1 MALSALFFRIIF
13 APIITIMNKECFYA
27 IDYLLALAIFCMT
40 TSEFMVA
47 GMMNELALA
56 LAFQVSVSSIEY
68 LISVYAGAMVIGGP
82 ILTAILLRMRS
93 KQALLFL
100 MFVVLIGQSLGA
112 IAWNYNIMMISRIIT
127 GIASAFE
134 VAISFSATLVHS
146 DSRGKAAS
154 IVFAGLMFATVLGL
168 PITTVISHYFGWR
181 ISFGAVSVL
190 VLVSGIMIQRLLP
203 SSSNKEQLSW
213 KDELLRFKN
222 IHLWAAYVTS
232 MFIIGGTFAAFSY
245 FTPIFTNIT
254 GFSSAS
260 IPYLLALYGSATVIG
275 NIIIGKFADKFTMKI
290 LMGGLIILII
300 ALSLFALSAEN
311 KYIAVIS
318 TIFIGLTGVAL
329 NPAMV
334 ARVMKTASNGI
345 MINTVHS
352 SFITLGIVIG
362 SSLGGLGISKG
373 YGFVSPLWIGACL
386 AILGIISLFPYLH
399 KGKAD

>member
-1 MALSALFFRIIF
+1 
-13 APIITIMNKECFYA
+13 
-27 IDYLLALAIFCMT
+27 
-40 TSEFMVA
+40 
-47 GMMNELALA
+47 
-56 LAFQVSVSSIEY
+56 
-68 LISVYAGAMVIGGP
+68 
-82 ILTAILLRMRS
+82 
-93 KQALLFL
+93 
-100 MFVVLIGQSLGA
+100 
-112 IAWNYNIMMISRIIT
+112 
-127 GIASAFE
+127 
-134 VAISFSATLVHS
+134 
-146 DSRGKAAS
+146 
-154 IVFAGLMFATVLGL
+154 MFATVLGL
-168 PITTVISHYFGWR
+168 PITTVISQYFGWR

-190 VLVSGIMIQRLLP
+190 VLVSAIMIQRLLP
-203 SSSNKEQLSW
+203 SSSNKEQLNW

-222 IHLWAAYVTS
+222 IHLWAYVTS

-245 FTPIFTNIT
+245 FTPIFTNVT

-386 AILGIISLFPYLH
+386 AILGVISLFPYLH
-399 KGKAD
+399 KGNVD

>member
-1 MALSALFFRIIF
+1 MPSII
-13 APIITIMNKECFYA
+13 
-27 IDYLLALAIFCMT
+27 YLLALAIFCMT
-40 TSEFMVA
+40 TSEFMVT
-47 GMMNELALA
+47 GMMNELA
-56 LAFQVSVSSIEY
+56 LAFQVSVSSVGY
-68 LISVYAGAMVIGGP
+68 LISAYAGAMVIGGP

-100 MFVVLIGQSLGA
+100 MFVFLIGQSLGA
-112 IAWNYNIMMISRIIT
+112 IAWDYNIMMISRIIT
-127 GIASAFE
+127 GIASASAFG

-154 IVFAGLMFATVLGL
+154 IVLAGLMFATVLGL
-168 PITTVISHYFGWR
+168 PITTVISQYFGWR

-203 SSSNKEQLSW
+203 SSSNKEQLDW

-245 FTPIFTNIT
+245 FTPIFTNVT
-254 GFSSAS
+254 GFSSTS

-275 NIIIGKFADKFTMKI
+275 NIIIGKFADKYTMKI

-399 KGKAD
+399 KGKVD

>member
-1 MALSALFFRIIF
+1 MPSII
-13 APIITIMNKECFYA
+13 
-27 IDYLLALAIFCMT
+27 YLLALAIFCMT

-56 LAFQVSVSSIEY
+56 FQVPVSSIGY
-68 LISVYAGAMVIGGP
+68 LISAYAGAMVIGGP
-82 ILTAILLRMRS
+82 ILTAILLRMHS

-100 MFVVLIGQSLGA
+100 MFIFLIGQSLGA
-112 IAWNYNIMMISRIIT
+112 IAWNYDIMMISRIIT
-127 GIASAFE
+127 GIASASAFG

-154 IVFAGLMFATVLGL
+154 IVLAGLMFATVLGL
-168 PITTVISHYFGWR
+168 PITQYFGWR

-203 SSSNKEQLSW
+203 SSSNKEQLNW

-245 FTPIFTNIT
+245 FTPIFTNVT

-386 AILGIISLFPYLH
+386 AILGVISLFPYLH

>member
-1 MALSALFFRIIF
+1 MPSII
-13 APIITIMNKECFYA
+13 
-27 IDYLLALAIFCMT
+27 YLLALAIFCMT

-56 LAFQVSVSSIEY
+56 FQVSISSIGY
-68 LISVYAGAMVIGGP
+68 LITAYAGAMVIGGP
-82 ILTAILLRMRS
+82 LVTATLTLLRVRS

-100 MFVVLIGQSLGA
+100 MFIFLIGQSLGA
-112 IAWNYNIMMISRIIT
+112 IAWNYDTMMISRIIT
-127 GIASAFE
+127 GIASASAFG

-154 IVFAGLMFATVLGL
+154 IVLAGLMIATVLGL
-168 PITTVISHYFGWR
+168 PITTIISQYFGWR

-190 VLVSGIMIQRLLP
+190 VLVSGIMIQWLLP
-203 SSSNKEQLSW
+203 SSSNIEQLNW

-245 FTPIFTNIT
+245 FTPIFINVT

-275 NIIIGKFADKFTMKI
+275 NIIIGKFADKFTMKT
-290 LMGGLIILII
+290 LMGGLIILIV
-300 ALSLFALSAEN
+300 ALSLFALGAEN

-318 TIFIGLTGVAL
+318 MIFIGLTGVAL

-334 ARVMKTASNGI
+334 ARVMKTAGNGT

-362 SSLGGLGISKG
+362 SSLGGLGINKG
-373 YGFVSPLWIGACL
+373 YDFVSPLWIGSCL
-386 AILGIISLFPYLH
+386 AILGIISLLPYLH
-399 KGKAD
+399 KRKTD

>member
-1 MALSALFFRIIF
+1 MPSII
-13 APIITIMNKECFYA
+13 
-27 IDYLLALAIFCMT
+27 YLLAVAIFCMT

-56 LAFQVSVSSIEY
+56 FQVSVSSIGY
-68 LISVYAGAMVIGGP
+68 LISAYAGAMVIGGP

-100 MFVVLIGQSLGA
+100 MFVFLIGQSLGA
-112 IAWNYNIMMISRIIT
+112 IAWNYDIMMISRIIT
-127 GIASAFE
+127 GIASASASAFG

-154 IVFAGLMFATVLGL
+154 IVLAGLMFATVLGL
-168 PITTVISHYFGWR
+168 PITTVISQSFGWR

-190 VLVSGIMIQRLLP
+190 VLVSGLMIQRLLP
-203 SSSNKEQLSW
+203 SSSNKEQLNW

-245 FTPIFTNIT
+245 FTPIFTNVT
-254 GFSSAS
+254 GFSRAS

-300 ALSLFALSAEN
+300 ALSVFALSAEN

-386 AILGIISLFPYLH
+386 AILGVISLFPYLH

>member
-1 MALSALFFRIIF
+1 MPSII
-13 APIITIMNKECFYA
+13 
-27 IDYLLALAIFCMT
+27 YLLALAIFCMT

-47 GMMNELALA
+47 GMMNELAV
-56 LAFQVSVSSIEY
+56 AFQVSVSSIGY
-68 LISVYAGAMVIGGP
+68 LISAYAGAMVIGGP

-100 MFVVLIGQSLGA
+100 MFVFLIGQSLGA
-112 IAWNYNIMMISRIIT
+112 IAWNYDIMMISRIIT
-127 GIASAFE
+127 GIASASSFG

-154 IVFAGLMFATVLGL
+154 IVLAGLMFATVLGL
-168 PITTVISHYFGWR
+168 PITTVVSQYFGWR

-190 VLVSGIMIQRLLP
+190 VLVSGIMIQWLLP
-203 SSSNKEQLSW
+203 SSSNKEQLNW
-213 KDELLRFKN
+213 KNELLRFKN

-245 FTPIFTNIT
+245 FTPIFTNVT

-260 IPYLLALYGSATVIG
+260 IPYLLALYGSATVVG
-275 NIIIGKFADKFTMKI
+275 NIVIGKFADKYTMKI
-290 LMGGLIILII
+290 LVSGLIILIV
-300 ALSLFALSAEN
+300 ALSLFALQGAEN

-334 ARVMKTASNGI
+334 ARVMKTASNGT

-386 AILGIISLFPYLH
+386 AILGVISLFPYLH

>member
-1 MALSALFFRIIF
+1 MPSII
-13 APIITIMNKECFYA
+13 
-27 IDYLLALAIFCMT
+27 YLLALAIFCMT

-47 GMMNELALA
+47 GMMNELAV
-56 LAFQVSVSSIEY
+56 AFQVSVSSIGY
-68 LISVYAGAMVIGGP
+68 LISAYAGAMVIGGP

-100 MFVVLIGQSLGA
+100 MFVFLIGQSLGA
-112 IAWNYNIMMISRIIT
+112 IAWNYDIMMISRIIT
-127 GIASAFE
+127 GIASASSFG
-134 VAISFSATLVHS
+134 VAISFSATLVHFS

-154 IVFAGLMFATVLGL
+154 IVLAGLMFATVLGL
-168 PITTVISHYFGWR
+168 PITTVVSQYFGWR

-190 VLVSGIMIQRLLP
+190 VLVSGIMIQWLLP
-203 SSSNKEQLSW
+203 SSSNKEQLNW
-213 KDELLRFKN
+213 KNELLRFKN

-245 FTPIFTNIT
+245 FTPIFTNVT

-260 IPYLLALYGSATVIG
+260 IPYLLALYGSATVVG
-275 NIIIGKFADKFTMKI
+275 NIVIGKFADKYTMKI
-290 LMGGLIILII
+290 LVSGLIILIV
-300 ALSLFALSAEN
+300 ALSLFALGAEN

-334 ARVMKTASNGI
+334 ARVMKTASNGT

-386 AILGIISLFPYLH
+386 AILGVISLFPYLH

>member
-1 MALSALFFRIIF
+1 MPSII
-13 APIITIMNKECFYA
+13 
-27 IDYLLALAIFCMT
+27 YLLALAIFCMT
-40 TSEFMVA
+40 TSEFMIA
-47 GMMNELALA
+47 GMMNELA
-56 LAFQVSVSSIEY
+56 LAFQVSVSSIGY
-68 LISVYAGAMVIGGP
+68 LITAYAGAMVVGGP

-100 MFVVLIGQSLGA
+100 MFVFLIGQSLGA
-112 IAWNYNIMMISRIIT
+112 IAWNYDIMMFSRIIT
-127 GIASAFE
+127 GIASASAFG

-154 IVFAGLMFATVLGL
+154 IVLAGLMFATVLGL
-168 PITTVISHYFGWR
+168 PITTVISQYYGWR

-190 VLVSGIMIQRLLP
+190 VLVSGIMIQWLLP
-203 SSSNKEQLSW
+203 SSSNKEQLNW

-245 FTPIFTNIT
+245 FTPIFTNVT

-260 IPYLLALYGSATVIG
+260 IPYLLALYGSATVVG
-275 NIIIGKFADKFTMKI
+275 NIVIGKFADKYTMKI
-290 LMGGLIILII
+290 LVSGLIILIV
-300 ALSLFALSAEN
+300 AMSLFALGAEN

-334 ARVMKTASNGI
+334 ARVMKTASNGT

-386 AILGIISLFPYLH
+386 AILGVISLLPYLH
-399 KGKAD
+399 KRKTN

>member
-1 MALSALFFRIIF
+1 MPSII
-13 APIITIMNKECFYA
+13 
-27 IDYLLALAIFCMT
+27 YLLALAIFCMT

-47 GMMNELALA
+47 GMMNELAF
-56 LAFQVSVSSIEY
+56 AFQVSVSSIGY
-68 LISVYAGAMVIGGP
+68 LISAYAGAMVIGGP

-100 MFVVLIGQSLGA
+100 MFVFLIGQLLGA

-127 GIASAFE
+127 GIASAFG

-154 IVFAGLMFATVLGL
+154 IVLAGLMFATVLGL
-168 PITTVISHYFGWR
+168 PITTVISQYFGWR

-203 SSSNKEQLSW
+203 SSSNKEQLNW

-245 FTPIFTNIT
+245 FTPIFTNVT

-260 IPYLLALYGSATVIG
+260 IPYLLALYGSATVVG
-275 NIIIGKFADKFTMKI
+275 NIVIGKFADKYTMKI
-290 LMGGLIILII
+290 LVSGLIILIV
-300 ALSLFALSAEN
+300 ALSLFALGAEN

-334 ARVMKTASNGI
+334 ARVMKTASNGT

-386 AILGIISLFPYLH
+386 AILGVISLFPYLH

>member
-1 MALSALFFRIIF
+1 
-13 APIITIMNKECFYA
+13 MNKECFYA

-56 LAFQVSVSSIEY
+56 FQVSVSSIGY
-68 LISVYAGAMVIGGP
+68 LISAYAGATVIGGP

-100 MFVVLIGQSLGA
+100 MFVFLIGQSLGA

-127 GIASAFE
+127 GIASAFG

-154 IVFAGLMFATVLGL
+154 IVLAGLMFATVLGL
-168 PITTVISHYFGWR
+168 PITTVISQYFGWR

-203 SSSNKEQLSW
+203 SSSNKEQLNW

-245 FTPIFTNIT
+245 FTPIFTNVT

-260 IPYLLALYGSATVIG
+260 TPS
-275 NIIIGKFADKFTMKI
+275 FPMI
-290 LMGGLIILII
+290 LQK
-300 ALSLFALSAEN
+300 E
-311 KYIAVIS
+311 
-318 TIFIGLTGVAL
+318 
-329 NPAMV
+329 
-334 ARVMKTASNGI
+334 
-345 MINTVHS
+345 
-352 SFITLGIVIG
+352 
-362 SSLGGLGISKG
+362 
-373 YGFVSPLWIGACL
+373 
-386 AILGIISLFPYLH
+386 
-399 KGKAD
+399 

>member
-1 MALSALFFRIIF
+1 MPSII
-13 APIITIMNKECFYA
+13 
-27 IDYLLALAIFCMT
+27 YLLALAILCMT

-47 GMMNELALA
+47 GMMNQLA
-56 LAFQVSVSSIEY
+56 LAFQVSVSSIGY
-68 LISVYAGAMVIGGP
+68 LISAYAGAMVIGGP

-100 MFVVLIGQSLGA
+100 MFVFLIGQSLGA
-112 IAWNYNIMMISRIIT
+112 IAWNYDIMMISRIIT
-127 GIASAFE
+127 GIASASAFG

-154 IVFAGLMFATVLGL
+154 IVLAGLMFATVLGL
-168 PITTVISHYFGWR
+168 PITTVISQYFGWR

-203 SSSNKEQLSW
+203 SSSNKEQLNW

-245 FTPIFTNIT
+245 FTPIFTNVT

-275 NIIIGKFADKFTMKI
+275 NIIIGKFADEFTMKI

-386 AILGIISLFPYLH
+386 AILGVISLFPYLH
-399 KGKAD
+399 KGKVD

>member
-1 MALSALFFRIIF
+1 MPSII
-13 APIITIMNKECFYA
+13 
-27 IDYLLALAIFCMT
+27 YLLALAIFCMT

-56 LAFQVSVSSIEY
+56 LAFQVSVSSIGY
-68 LISVYAGAMVIGGP
+68 LISAYAGAMVIGGP

-100 MFVVLIGQSLGA
+100 MFVFLIGQSLGA
-112 IAWNYNIMMISRIIT
+112 IAWSYNIMMISRIIT
-127 GIASAFE
+127 GIASASASAFG

-154 IVFAGLMFATVLGL
+154 IVLAGLMFATVLGL
-168 PITTVISHYFGWR
+168 PITTVISQYFGWR

-203 SSSNKEQLSW
+203 SSSNKEQLNW

-245 FTPIFTNIT
+245 FTPIFTNVT
-254 GFSSAS
+254 GFSSTS

-311 KYIAVIS
+311 KYIAVIFM
-318 TIFIGLTGVAL
+318 IFIGLTGVAL

-386 AILGIISLFPYLH
+386 AILGVISLFPYLH